1 MMKRLLI
8 LLVILFTQIY
18 SIQTYAMNSSEKMDT
33 ITLGAGC
40 FWCTEAVFQQ
50 LKGVVSVTSGYSGG
64 KISNPTYREV
74 SSGLTGHAEVIQ
86 LVYDKSEI
94 SLEDILK
101 VFFRTHNPTTLNR
114 QGADVGTQYRS
125 AIFYHTDTQRKIAE
139 KVKQNLNEAAIWED
153 SIVTEITP
161 FKAFYKAEE
170 YHQNY
175 YNNNPNQGYCQFV
188 IVPKLEKFNQLFEEL
203 KKDN

>member
-1 MMKRLLI
+1 MKRLLI
-8 LLVILFTQIY
+8 LIVILFTQIY

-50 LKGVVSVTSGYSGG
+50 IKGVVSVTSGYSGG

-86 LVYDKSEI
+86 LVYDKSVI

-125 AIFYHTDTQRKIAE
+125 AIFYHTDAQRKIAE

>member
-1 MMKRLLI
+1 
-8 LLVILFTQIY
+8 
-18 SIQTYAMNSSEKMDT
+18 MNSSEKMDT

-50 LKGVVSVTSGYSGG
+50 IKGVVSVTSGYSGG

-74 SSGLTGHAEVIQ
+74 SSGLTGYAEVIQ
-86 LVYDKSEI
+86 LVYDKSVI

-101 VFFRTHNPTTLNR
+101 IFFRTHNPTTLNR

-125 AIFYHTDTQRKIAE
+125 AIFYHTDAQRKIAE

>member
-1 MMKRLLI
+1 MKRLLI

-50 LKGVVSVTSGYSGG
+50 IKGVVSVTSGYSGG

-86 LVYDKSEI
+86 LVYDKSVI

-101 VFFRTHNPTTLNR
+101 IFFRTHNPTTLNR

-125 AIFYHTDTQRKIAE
+125 AIFYHTDAQRKIAE

>member
-1 MMKRLLI
+1 MKRLLI
-8 LLVILFTQIY
+8 LIVILFTQIY

-50 LKGVVSVTSGYSGG
+50 IKGVVSVTSGYSGG

-74 SSGLTGHAEVIQ
+74 SSGLTGYAEVIQ
-86 LVYDKSEI
+86 LVYDKSVI

-125 AIFYHTDTQRKIAE
+125 AIFYHTDAQRKIAE

>member
-1 MMKRLLI
+1 MKRLLI

-50 LKGVVSVTSGYSGG
+50 IKGVVSVTSGFSGG

-86 LVYDKSEI
+86 LVYDKSVI

-125 AIFYHTDTQRKIAE
+125 AIFYHTDAQRKIAE

>member
-1 MMKRLLI
+1 MKRLLI

-18 SIQTYAMNSSEKMDT
+18 SFQTYAMNSSEKMDT

-50 LKGVVSVTSGYSGG
+50 IKGVVSVTSGYSGG

-86 LVYDKSEI
+86 LVYDKSVI

-125 AIFYHTDTQRKIAE
+125 AIFYHTDAQRKIAE

>member
-1 MMKRLLI
+1 MKRLLI

-50 LKGVVSVTSGYSGG
+50 IKGVVSVTSGYSGG

-74 SSGLTGHAEVIQ
+74 SSGLTGYAEVIQ
-86 LVYDKSEI
+86 LVYDKSVI

-125 AIFYHTDTQRKIAE
+125 AIFYQNDAQRKIAE

>member
-1 MMKRLLI
+1 MKRLLI

-50 LKGVVSVTSGYSGG
+50 IKGVVSVTSGYSGG

-86 LVYDKSEI
+86 LVYDKSVI

-125 AIFYHTDTQRKIAE
+125 AIFYHTDAQRKIAE